1 METKY
6 HFAKQIILEA
16 GEFLRDHLY
25 DPLIIDEKTN
35 PNFFYSTGGTK
46 EEYIEYIS
54 SSMGV
59 KRKDF
64 EKAISNP
71 WKSKILSYVG
81 NYCPND

>member
-1 METKY
+1 MY
-6 HFAKQIILEA
+6 
-16 GEFLRDHLY
+16 
-25 DPLIIDEKTN
+25 EKIN
-35 PNFFYSTGGTK
+35 PNLFDKARGSK
-46 EEYIEYIS
+46 KEYIDYIS

>member
-1 METKY
+1 MK
-6 HFAKQIILEA
+6 KPIPI
-16 GEFLRDHLY
+16 
-25 DPLIIDEKTN
+25 
-35 PNFFYSTGGTK
+35 FFYSTGGTK

-59 KRKDF
+59 KRKEF

-81 NYCPND
+81 NYCSND

>member
-1 METKY
+1 MKKAIQNY
-6 HFAKQIILEA
+6 LIKLE
-16 GEFLRDHLY
+16 EQ
-25 DPLIIDEKTN
+25 
-35 PNFFYSTGGTK
+35 K

-59 KRKDF
+59 KRKEF

-81 NYCPND
+81 NYCSND

>member
-1 METKY
+1 MKWY
-6 HFAKQIILEA
+6 AVK
-16 GEFLRDHLY
+16 
-25 DPLIIDEKTN
+25 K
-35 PNFFYSTGGTK
+35 
-46 EEYIEYIS
+46 EYIDYIS